1 MDASAEHTLP
11 TISVDL
17 RSASFGDKRLNRR
30 LSVIADA
37 IAETPRASLPS
48 IFPRDADLEGTYRF
62 LRNPRVTLERVLA
75 SHLEATCERA
85 QNEGSILVL
94 HDTTEFTFEGEMERQ
109 GLGPVQ
115 SGQGFF
121 AHVALAVTADSRRR
135 PLGVLGVLPVIRKP
149 KPKPKKATSA
159 PKIAKKVS
167 SHEDYNRPDKE
178 SLRWPELALQ
188 VEAQVGGRAAIV
200 HVMDR
205 EADDYA
211 LLCALASPRRFV
223 VRLKHN
229 RVISSDEPGV
239 RGRKVQDAL
248 EKAAYRFE
256 RTVNLSARNNDGKA
270 PKVRRLHPTRAA
282 RVATLLG
289 RATQVTLVRPQD
301 VPATFPAQLT
311 LNVVHVQEVDAPE
324 GEKPVSWVLFTNEAV
339 GTKEEIERV
348 VDIYRARWVIEDY
361 FMALKTGCAFEQR
374 QLESKTTLLN
384 FLGILA
390 PIAWRLLLLRNLARD
405 EPDAPGTDVLP
416 PSQLEVLTAVSPRK
430 LPANPTALDVFLA
443 VASLGGHIKN
453 NGAPGWR
460 VLARGYERLLTLEQ
474 GWLIARASL
483 PASAPV
489 NPRSAKR

>member
-1 MDASAEHTLP
+1 MKTSAEHTLP
-11 TISVDL
+11 TISADL
-17 RSASFGDKRLNRR
+17 RSAYFGDTR
-30 LSVIADA
+30 LSSRLSMMADA
-37 IAETPRASLPS
+37 IAETPRASLPA
-48 IFPRDADLEGTYRF
+48 IFPRDADLEGAYRF
-62 LRNPRVTLERVLA
+62 LGNKRVTLERVLA
-75 SHLEATCERA
+75 PHREATCERA
-85 QNEGSILVL
+85 QQEGVILVL
-94 HDTTEFTFEGEMERQ
+94 HDTTEFTFEGETGRQ
-109 GLGPVQ
+109 GLGPVS

-135 PLGVLGVLPVIRKP
+135 PLGVLGIVPVIRA
-149 KPKPKKATSA
+149 PKPKKKAAESATKVANKTSA
-159 PKIAKKVS
+159 R
-167 SHEDYNRPDKE
+167 ELYNRPDKE
-178 SLRWPELALQ
+178 SLRWPELALE
-188 VEAQVGGRAAIV
+188 VERHVDGRAAIV

-211 LLCALASPRRFV
+211 LLCALSSPRRFV

-229 RVISSDEPGV
+229 RVISSEEPGV

-248 EKAAYRFE
+248 EEAAYRFE
-256 RTVNLSARNNDGKA
+256 RTVNLSARNNDDKA

-282 RVATLLG
+282 RVATLLV
-289 RATQVTLVRPQD
+289 RATHVTLVRPHD
-301 VPATFPAQLT
+301 VPATFPAELA
-311 LNVVHVQEVDAPE
+311 LNVVHVQEVGAPE
-324 GEKPVSWVLFTNEAV
+324 GEKAVSWVLFTNEAV

-405 EPDAPGTDVLP
+405 EPDAPGSNVLP

-430 LPANPTALDVFLA
+430 LPENPTALDVFLA